1 MTAASPIL
9 DQPQSLDY
17 DLLPAGIVN
26 RLANQ
31 DLVCW
36 LDANSDVCDVLFPWG
51 GGLYAQRITLT
62 LRDVQEGPL
71 TPLAVRF
78 FPGHQET
85 IAGSEGVIVTRR
97 LVVPHKSP
105 DDRALLWL
113 LEFQAEG
120 DRVVEMVLDVD
131 WGEPLAQRIVDGL
144 LVAQRNPQPARGVY
158 SQSNAET
165 TRVLGNPHG
174 RPDEIHLDDPQ
185 RARLVYHVLVNGI
198 VEVPLIL
205 TLSDVGEQVAWSG
218 FLSLRDA
225 EQVFDASTQNWL
237 RRLQIGRLWTPEPAL
252 NRAVE
257 LGRLA
262 AIRHV
267 QRLRTGLAPTDCA
280 VARVPALVDV
290 WDGLDPVQSR
300 NLLAH
305 LRRVAEATEGRLP
318 QELSFDPKHPAPDPG
333 SEILTTNAAYLRA
346 LRSHLAHQPAGE
358 LLAEHLLAVQLC
370 GEALLRLRWEAP
382 AVMEVPGSAGHV
394 AAALQDAHALAS
406 AAGDT
411 INAARWESEWRALL
425 AAGAPI
431 AKSAAANW
439 ANWRADSGWQAE
451 DGPWRFAD
459 PWAGMELAAQALWS
473 GCGVAVAGG
482 EVRVAPSWPADW
494 EWWALLSLP
503 LGDKFVSLLWDGR
516 TLHATQ
522 PVTSELPTARARRI
536 LLHRTDEF
544 DFDPYFEVQAD
555 SGDTAGTQRLRPKFR

>member
-31 DLVCW
+31 ELVCW
-36 LDANSDVCDVLFPWG
+36 LDANSDVFDVLFPWG
-51 GGLYAQRITLT
+51 GGLYAHRITLT

-71 TPLAVRF
+71 TPLAVRL

-85 IAGSEGVIVTRR
+85 IAGSEGVIVTQR
-97 LVVPHKSP
+97 LVVPHKST

-174 RPDEIHLDDPQ
+174 RPDEVHLDDPQ

-225 EQVFDASTQNWL
+225 EQVFDASTQNWQ
-237 RRLQIGRLWTPEPAL
+237 RRLQIGRLWTPEPEL

-257 LGRLA
+257 VGRLA

-267 QRLRTGLAPTDCA
+267 QRLRTGLAPTDRT
-280 VARVPALVDV
+280 VVRVPALVDV

-318 QELSFDPKHPAPDPG
+318 QQLSFEPKHRAPDPA
-333 SEILTTNAAYLRA
+333 SEILATNAAYLCA
-346 LRSHLAHQPAGE
+346 LRGHLGHQPAGE
-358 LLAEHLLAVQLC
+358 LLAEHLPAIQLC
-370 GEALLRLRWEAP
+370 GEALVRMRWEAP
-382 AVMEVPGSAGHV
+382 DFLATPGVPGRL
-394 AAALQDAHALAS
+394 AATLQDAGALAG
-406 AAGDT
+406 AAGDA
-411 INAARWESEWRALL
+411 INAARWESEWQALL
-425 AAGAPI
+425 AKGAEIETP
-431 AKSAAANW
+431 APPGW
-439 ANWRADSGWQAE
+439 QTWRADSGWQAD
-451 DGPWRFAD
+451 DGPWRFAE
-459 PWAGMELAAQALWS
+459 PWAGMQLAGRALWA
-473 GCGVAVAGG
+473 GCGVAVVAG
-482 EVRVAPSWPADW
+482 EVRVAPSWPGDW

-555 SGDTAGTQRLRPKFR
+555 SGDTAGTWRLRPKFR

>member
-1 MTAASPIL
+1 M
-9 DQPQSLDY
+9 
-17 DLLPAGIVN
+17 
-26 RLANQ
+26 
-31 DLVCW
+31 
-36 LDANSDVCDVLFPWG
+36 
-51 GGLYAQRITLT
+51 
-62 LRDVQEGPL
+62 QEGGL

-97 LVVPHKSP
+97 LVVPHKSA

-113 LEFQAEG
+113 LELQAEG
-120 DRVVEMVLDVD
+120 DRVVQMVLDVD

-158 SQSNAET
+158 AQSNAES

-225 EQVFDASTQNWL
+225 EPVFDASSQNWQ
-237 RRLQIGRLWTPEPAL
+237 RRLQIGRLWTPEPEL

-257 LGRLA
+257 VGRLA

-267 QRLRTGLAPTDCA
+267 QRLRTGLAPTDRT
-280 VARVPALVDV
+280 VTRIPALVDA

-318 QELSFDPKHPAPDPG
+318 EQLPFEPKQPAPDPG
-333 SEILTTNAAYLRA
+333 REILGTNAAYLRA

-358 LLAEHLLAVQLC
+358 LPGRAPP
-370 GEALLRLRWEAP
+370 GGPALRRGAR
-382 AVMEVPGSAGHV
+382 
-394 AAALQDAHALAS
+394 AAAVGGAGPCGGAGS
-406 AAGDT
+406 GWAAGC
-411 INAARWESEWRALL
+411 R
-425 AAGAPI
+425 
-431 AKSAAANW
+431 
-439 ANWRADSGWQAE
+439 
-451 DGPWRFAD
+451 
-459 PWAGMELAAQALWS
+459 
-473 GCGVAVAGG
+473 
-482 EVRVAPSWPADW
+482 PA
-494 EWWALLSLP
+494 
-503 LGDKFVSLLWDGR
+503 
-516 TLHATQ
+516 
-522 PVTSELPTARARRI
+522 
-536 LLHRTDEF
+536 
-544 DFDPYFEVQAD
+544 
-555 SGDTAGTQRLRPKFR
+555 